1 MSAANTPVFVQSSK
15 ARLPRRRL
23 IGLMILLAMAAF
35 AIFGPWLIVADP
47 LKQNLSAAL
56 AGPGEAGYWLGAD
69 HLGRS
74 MAARLAH
81 AARLSL
87 GFGLVTVLA
96 AACPGIVLGL
106 LAAWFGGVADRVLS
120 ALCDAIMALPGL
132 LLVLIVAAFAP
143 GAFWPLFLGLALAL
157 WVEYFRLVRTIA
169 IRRLAAPDVEAA
181 RLFGF
186 SASHV
191 VRRHLLPELWPAL
204 ATLMAFGFA
213 AVIVA
218 ISTLSFIGI
227 GMRPPTP
234 EWGSMMTEL
243 LPYHMEAPLQVL
255 MPALLLLLTVLGAQ
269 LAADGDRP

>member
-1 MSAANTPVFVQSSK
+1 M
-15 ARLPRRRL
+15 
-23 IGLMILLAMAAF
+23 
-35 AIFGPWLIVADP
+35 
-47 LKQNLSAAL
+47 
-56 AGPGEAGYWLGAD
+56 
-69 HLGRS
+69 
-74 MAARLAH
+74 
-81 AARLSL
+81 
-87 GFGLVTVLA
+87 LA

-234 EWGSMMTEL
+234 EWG
-243 LPYHMEAPLQVL
+243 A
-255 MPALLLLLTVLGAQ
+255 
-269 LAADGDRP
+269 

>member
-1 MSAANTPVFVQSSK
+1 MAGFAI
-15 ARLPRRRL
+15 L
-23 IGLMILLAMAAF
+23 IAMAAF
-35 AIFGPWLIVADP
+35 AIFGPWLNEADP
-47 LKQNLSAAL
+47 LKQDLRAVL
-56 AGPGEAGYWLGAD
+56 VGPGEAGYLLGTD

-74 MAARLAH
+74 MTARLAH

-87 GFGLVTVLA
+87 GFGVITVLA
-96 AACPGIVLGL
+96 AALPGVVLGL
-106 LAAWFGGVADRVLS
+106 LAAWFGGWIDRILS
-120 ALCDAIMALPGL
+120 AFCDAIMALPGL

-157 WVEYFRLVRTIA
+157 WVEYFRLVRAIA
-169 IRRLAAPDVEAA
+169 SRRLASPDVEAA
-181 RLFGF
+181 KLFGF
-186 SASHV
+186 TAAHV
-191 VRRHLLPELWPAL
+191 VRRHLLPELWSAL

-255 MPALLLLLTVLGAQ
+255 MPAMCLFLTVLGLQ
-269 LAADGDRP
+269 LAADGDSR

>member
-1 MSAANTPVFVQSSK
+1 MSVTSITGLAAPPV
-15 ARLPRRRL
+15 RRRSRRQL
-23 IGLMILLAMAAF
+23 AGFAILLAIAAF
-35 AIFGPWLIVADP
+35 AIFGPWLNVADP
-47 LKQNLSAAL
+47 LKQDLRAVL
-56 AGPGEAGYWLGAD
+56 IGPGEAGYLLGTD

-87 GFGLVTVLA
+87 GFGVVTVLA
-96 AACPGIVLGL
+96 AALPGVVLGL
-106 LAAWFGGVADRVLS
+106 LAAWFGGWIDRILS
-120 ALCDAIMALPGL
+120 AFCDAIMALPGL

-157 WVEYFRLVRTIA
+157 WVEYFRLVRAIA
-169 IRRLAAPDVEAA
+169 SRRLAAPDVEAA
-181 RLFGF
+181 KLFGF
-186 SASHV
+186 TAAYV
-191 VRRHLLPELWPAL
+191 IRRHLLPELWSAL

-255 MPALLLLLTVLGAQ
+255 MPAMCLFLTVLGLQ
-269 LAADGDRP
+269 LAADGDSR